1 MTNEKIMYEVLFGF
15 LIWNTN
21 ICLIS
26 RIFDN
31 ASMVDKTG
39 VKNYIFGWGS
49 SYPKMKFLAQDQG
62 QIQLKLGSTKTYL
75 GKILL
80 QSFVASLDF
89 SLSSYGLLKILVKIL
104 I

>member
-1 MTNEKIMYEVLFGF
+1 MTNQKIMYEVLFGF

-39 VKNYIFGWGS
+39 VKDDIFGWGF
-49 SYPKMKFLAQDQG
+49 SYPKMKFLGTGPRSNPNEVGVNQD
-62 QIQLKLGSTKTYL
+62 ISW
-75 GKILL
+75 
-80 QSFVASLDF
+80 
-89 SLSSYGLLKILVKIL
+89 
-104 I
+104 

>member
-1 MTNEKIMYEVLFGF
+1 MTNQKIMYEVLFGF

-39 VKNYIFGWGS
+39 VKNDIFGWGS
-49 SYPKMKFLAQDQG
+49 SYPKMKFLGPGPTSNPTEIGVNQD
-62 QIQLKLGSTKTYL
+62 ISW
-75 GKILL
+75 
-80 QSFVASLDF
+80 
-89 SLSSYGLLKILVKIL
+89 
-104 I
+104 

>member
-31 ASMVDKTG
+31 ASMVGKTG

-49 SYPKMKFLAQDQG
+49 SYPKMKFLVPEPRSNPTEIRVNQD
-62 QIQLKLGSTKTYL
+62 ISW
-75 GKILL
+75 
-80 QSFVASLDF
+80 
-89 SLSSYGLLKILVKIL
+89 
-104 I
+104 